1 MSAVVENPV
10 DELEKSENQEV
21 KTEQPEPERET
32 EQEHYEKI
40 LRKEKYCEELEQ
52 EFRQLQHDAKEA
64 KEAWQA
70 SVGDLRRSIRRGP
83 AIKMPAQLPLPMN
96 DANEADSEYDERL
109 ATPITEAL
117 KLTNKQIEKF
127 DDIGVKT
134 VGDFENLRAG
144 KFKDYPGGLQDVNGV
159 GETTITKWEDQI
171 IEFLE
176 GDDDE

>member
-1 MSAVVENPV
+1 MSAVAEKPVEEVEQTQAAPV
-10 DELEKSENQEV
+10 
-21 KTEQPEPERET
+21 EQSEPERET

-83 AIKMPAQLPLPMN
+83 AIKMPAQLPLPM
-96 DANEADSEYDERL
+96 DSESLDDHEKKL
-109 ATPITEAL
+109 AEPITKVL
-117 KLTNKQIEKF
+117 KLTNKQTEKLE
-127 DDIGVKT
+127 DLGVKT

-144 KFKDYPGGLQDVNGV
+144 KFKDYPGGLIDVNGI
-159 GETTITKWEDQI
+159 GEATITKWEDQI
-171 IEFLE
+171 IDFLQQSDE
-176 GDDDE
+176 SDDG